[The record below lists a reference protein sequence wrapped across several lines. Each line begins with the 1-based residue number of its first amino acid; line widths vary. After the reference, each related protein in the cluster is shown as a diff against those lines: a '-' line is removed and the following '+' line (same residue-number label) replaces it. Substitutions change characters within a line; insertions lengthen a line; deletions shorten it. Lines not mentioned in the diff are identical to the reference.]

1 MKFKTSNSFL
11 FMSNISIQDN
21 LFLLGIGIFPNT
33 IRQVTFSPDTGV
45 NNTGAKLMPDGIIN
59 GKIYF
64 AKVLIDD
71 QNYNAK
77 LFLTN
82 QNAIDEVEEFVFTDE
97 NLDGFYR
104 CFMSGIFSTQ
114 NLEMPCVERASAD
127 VEDMFC
133 CPPLPEL
140 ITTIPEYLTLD
151 TGSED
156 DSGNY
161 YLATYRVM
169 YSIPPLDP
177 PNGNL
182 YQTNTNLAYKSK
194 NQPFEA
200 ITRTQSNIYQGPTTY
215 GTLVEEY
222 TLAWEIYTDAEIVD
236 NEATGNI
243 RLKVLCTI
251 WSYGTDNGQAS
262 LGLKTIQEYYSDWVD
277 KDEFDYSGTCTIVD
291 NADEDFMFPS
301 VAGYYSTP
309 AGLPIPHSVDV
320 TGSATFVVMPE
331 TVRLYMPD
339 AVFVTPEGN
348 IELGNIDEVLNYNA
362 VLGGYYSDVKEH
374 YLIQGRYFLPL
385 NFYPSVL
392 SNNPTFPGNELIYA
406 GGDGLNYSTETN
418 SEIFVYSTETNPD
431 SYGYYPPLYFTND
444 IEERGPFVGS
454 LSGVGAGYGGIFS
467 GLDHGKPFIDSRA
480 KVISNYTATATGQ
493 IINNE
498 VVVTMTSYGNGYI
511 SEPTVYIDTTENL
524 FAVANMGEGE
534 DEGKVIS
541 ITITN
546 PDNETLIY
554 FGNIVVT
561 PPPPSFFD
569 LSEKNNVMNLYFS
582 GYQSYFKPLVGGNLF
597 DGFYNDTTQHFYKNN
612 SYYIT
617 SNSPDAFITS
627 LDELD
632 TPTID
637 EEIWT

>member
-1 MKFKTSNSFL
+1 MA
-11 FMSNISIQDN
+11 NISIQDN
-21 LFLLGIGIFPNT
+21 LFLLGIGIPINT
-33 IRQVTFSPDTGV
+33 IRQVTFSPDMGV

-59 GKIYF
+59 EKIYF
-64 AKVLIDD
+64 AKVFIDD

-82 QNAIDEVEEFVFTDE
+82 QNAIDEVNEFIFTDE

-104 CFMSGIFSTQ
+104 CFMSGIFTTQ

-133 CPPLPEL
+133 CPPALEL

-156 DSGNY
+156 DSGDY
-161 YLATYRVM
+161 YLATYPAM
-169 YSIPPLDP
+169 YAISPLEP
-177 PNGNL
+177 PNGL
-182 YQTNTNLAYKSK
+182 LAATEANLAYKSR
-194 NQPFEA
+194 NQPFLA

-215 GTLVEEY
+215 GTFVEEY
-222 TLAWEIYTDAEIVD
+222 TLAWEIYTDAEIED

-251 WSYGTDNGQAS
+251 WSYGQDNGGS

-277 KDEFDYSGTCTIVD
+277 KDDFDYSGTCTIVD

-301 VAGYYSTP
+301 VIGYYETP

-320 TGSATFVVMPE
+320 SRSVLDFAMPE
-331 TVRLYMPD
+331 TVQLYMPD
-339 AVFVTPEGN
+339 AVFRTPEGD
-348 IELGNIDEVLNYNA
+348 IELGNIDEVLNYNE

-374 YLIQGRYFLPL
+374 YLIQGRYYLPFV
-385 NFYPSVL
+385 FYPTVESE
-392 SNNPTFPGNELIYA
+392 NPTAPNRMGIGFDSGTI
-406 GGDGLNYSTETN
+406 DSQI
-418 SEIFVYSTETNPD
+418 SEIGSGLDYSTETNPD
-431 SYGYYPPLYFTND
+431 SYGYAPPLYFTND

-480 KVISNYTATATGQ
+480 KVIENYTATATGQ

-498 VVVTMTSYGNGYI
+498 VVVTMNTYGNGYI
-511 SEPTVYIDTTENL
+511 FEPTVYIDVTENL
-524 FAVANMGEGE
+524 FAVANLGEGE

-541 ITITN
+541 ITISN
-546 PDNETLIY
+546 PDNETIIY
-554 FGNIVVT
+554 FGGIVVE
-561 PPPPSFFD
+561 PPPPSYFD
-569 LSEKNNVMNLYFS
+569 LSEKSNVMNLYFS

-617 SNSPDAFITS
+617 SNNPDAFITS

-637 EEIWT
+637 EEI

>member
-1 MKFKTSNSFL
+1 MRFKTSNSFL
-11 FMSNISIQDN
+11 LMSNISIQDN
-21 LFLLGIGIFPNT
+21 LFLLGILSVNT
-33 IRQVTFSPDTGV
+33 IVQVTFSPDIGD

-104 CFMSGIFSTQ
+104 CFMSSIFTTQ

-133 CPPLPEL
+133 CPPAVEL

-156 DSGNY
+156 DSGDY
-161 YLATYRVM
+161 YLARYRVM
-169 YSIPPLDP
+169 ISPA
-177 PNGNL
+177 
-182 YQTNTNLAYKSK
+182 NLAYKSR

-200 ITRTQSNIYQGPTTY
+200 ITRTQSNIYQGPGIN
-215 GTLVEEY
+215 GTLVQGY
-222 TLAWEIYTDAEIVD
+222 TLAWEILTDAEIVD
-236 NEATGNI
+236 DEVTGNV
-243 RLKVLCTI
+243 RLKVLCTVFALTPI
-251 WSYGTDNGQAS
+251 NSPAQTDA
-262 LGLKTIQEYYSDWVD
+262 GLKTIQEYYSDWVD
-277 KDEFDYSGTCTIVD
+277 KDDFNYSGTCTIVD
-291 NADEDFMFPS
+291 NADEDFMAPS
-301 VAGYYSTP
+301 VIGYYETP
-309 AGLPIPHSVDV
+309 AGLPIPHTVDV
-320 TGSATFVVMPE
+320 IPSATFVVMPE
-331 TVRLYMPD
+331 TVQLYMPD
-339 AVFVTPEGN
+339 AVFRTPEGN
-348 IELGNIDEVLNYNA
+348 IELGTIDEVLNYNE

-374 YLIQGRYFLPL
+374 YLIQGRYYLPFG
-385 NFYPSVL
+385 FYPTVESQ
-392 SNNPTFPGNELIYA
+392 NPTAPNSMGIGFGSGNI
-406 GGDGLNYSTETN
+406 DSQI
-418 SEIFVYSTETNPD
+418 SEIGSGLDYSTETNPNH
-431 SYGYYPPLYFTND
+431 YGHAPPLYFTND
-444 IEERGPFVGS
+444 IEERGPFVGFPS
-454 LSGVGAGYGGIFS
+454 EGVNVYGGIFS

-480 KVISNYTATATGQ
+480 KVINNSTATATGQ

-511 SEPTVYIDTTENL
+511 FEPTVLIDVTENL

-541 ITITN
+541 ITISN
-546 PDNETLIY
+546 PDNETIIY
-554 FGNIVVT
+554 FGNMFVV
-561 PPPPSFFD
+561 PPPPSYYE

-617 SNSPDAFITS
+617 SNNPDAFITS
-627 LDELD
+627 LDELE

-637 EEIWT
+637 EEI

>member
-1 MKFKTSNSFL
+1 
-11 FMSNISIQDN
+11 MSNISIQDN
-21 LFLLGIGIFPNT
+21 LFLLGIGIPLNT
-33 IRQVTFSPDTGV
+33 IRQVTFFPDTSV

-64 AKVLIDD
+64 AKVLIDN

-82 QNAIDEVEEFVFTDE
+82 QNAIDEVEEFIFTDE

-104 CFMSGIFSTQ
+104 CFMSGIFTTQ
-114 NLEMPCVERASAD
+114 NLVMPCVERASAD

-133 CPPLPEL
+133 CPPAVEL

-151 TGSED
+151 TGTED
-156 DSGNY
+156 DSGDY
-161 YLATYRVM
+161 YLATYPAM
-169 YSIPPLDP
+169 YAISPLHP
-177 PNGNL
+177 PNGL
-182 YQTNTNLAYKSK
+182 LAATEANLAYKSR

-200 ITRTQSNIYQGPTTY
+200 ITRTQSNIYQGPTIY
-215 GTLVEEY
+215 GTFAEGY

-251 WSYGTDNGQAS
+251 WSYGQDNGQAL

-277 KDEFDYSGTCTIVD
+277 KDDFDYSGTCTIVD

-301 VAGYYSTP
+301 VMGYYETP
-309 AGLPIPHSVDV
+309 AGLPIPHTVDV
-320 TGSATFVVMPE
+320 SASATFFVMPE
-331 TVRLYMPD
+331 TIQLYMPD
-339 AVFVTPEGN
+339 AVFRTPEGN
-348 IELGNIDEVLNYNA
+348 IELGTIDEVLNYNE

-374 YLIQGRYFLPL
+374 YLIQGRYYLPFG
-385 NFYPSVL
+385 FYPTVESE
-392 SNNPTFPGNELIYA
+392 NPTAPSLMGIGFESGNIDSGISQN
-406 GGDGLNYSTETN
+406 GGGLD
-418 SEIFVYSTETNPD
+418 YSTETNPD

-498 VVVTMTSYGNGYI
+498 LVVTITLSGSGYI
-511 SEPTVYIDTTENL
+511 FEPTVGIDSNANL
-524 FAVANMGEGE
+524 IGVATLGEGE

-546 PDNETLIY
+546 PDNDTIIY
-554 FGNIVVT
+554 FGGLSLS
-561 PPPPSFFD
+561 PPPLSFFD
-569 LSEKNNVMNLYFS
+569 LSEKNNVMNIYFS

-637 EEIWT
+637 EEI

>member
-1 MKFKTSNSFL
+1 
-11 FMSNISIQDN
+11 MSNIYIQGN
-21 LFLLGIGIFPNT
+21 FFLLGIGLPLNT
-33 IRQVTFSPDTGV
+33 IRQVTFSPDIGV

-64 AKVLIDD
+64 AKVLIDN

-104 CFMSGIFSTQ
+104 CFMSNIFTTH
-114 NLEMPCVERASAD
+114 NLKMPCVERASAD

-133 CPPLPEL
+133 CPPAVEL

-156 DSGNY
+156 DSGDY
-161 YLATYRVM
+161 YLATYPAM
-169 YSIPPLDP
+169 YAISPLEP
-177 PNGNL
+177 PNGL
-182 YQTNTNLAYKSK
+182 LAATEANLAYKSR
-194 NQPFEA
+194 NQPFLA

-215 GTLVEEY
+215 GTFVEEY
-222 TLAWEIYTDAEIVD
+222 TLAWEIYTDAEIED

-251 WSYGTDNGQAS
+251 WSYGTDNGQAL

-277 KDEFDYSGTCTIVD
+277 KDDFDYSGTCTIVD

-301 VAGYYSTP
+301 VMGYYETP
-309 AGLPIPHSVDV
+309 AGLPIPHTVDV
-320 TGSATFVVMPE
+320 SPSATFVEMPE
-331 TVRLYMPD
+331 TVHLYMPD
-339 AVFVTPEGN
+339 AVFRTPEGN
-348 IELGNIDEVLNYNA
+348 IELGTIDEVLNYNE

-374 YLIQGRYFLPL
+374 YLIQGRYYLPFV
-385 NFYPSVL
+385 FYPTVESE
-392 SNNPTFPGNELIYA
+392 NPTALNRMGIGFGN
-406 GGDGLNYSTETN
+406 GGIDSQI
-418 SEIFVYSTETNPD
+418 SEIGTGLDYSTETNPD
-431 SYGYYPPLYFTND
+431 SYGHAPPLYFTND

-480 KVISNYTATATGQ
+480 KVIENYTATATGQ

-498 VVVTMTSYGNGYI
+498 VVVTMNTYGNGYI
-511 SEPTVYIDTTENL
+511 FEPTVYIDVTENL
-524 FAVANMGEGE
+524 FAVANLGEGE

-546 PDNETLIY
+546 PDNETIIY
-554 FGNIVVT
+554 FGGIVVE
-561 PPPPSFFD
+561 PPPPSYFD

-617 SNSPDAFITS
+617 SNHPDAFISS

-637 EEIWT
+637 EEI

>member
-104 CFMSGIFSTQ
+104 CFMSGIFTTQ

-418 SEIFVYSTETNPD
+418 SEIFVPV
-431 SYGYYPPLYFTND
+431 PLYFTND
-444 IEERGPFVGS
+444 IEERGPLVGS
-454 LSGVGAGYGGIFS
+454 LSNAGAGYGGIFS

-480 KVISNYTATATGQ
+480 KVIINGTAAGNEITAGGH
-493 IINNE
+493 IIGIDI
-498 VVVTMTSYGNGYI
+498 VLGGGGYI
-511 SEPTVYIDTTENL
+511 FPPTMVAYNSNVEG
-524 FAVANMGEGE
+524 FATLGEGE
-534 DEGKVIS
+534 SEGSVIS
-541 ITITN
+541 FTVTN
-546 PDNETLIY
+546 PTTNWHGNPVTIY
-554 FGNIVVT
+554 FS
-561 PPPPSFFD
+561 PPPTSYFD
-569 LSEKNNVMNLYFS
+569 LSEKNFCMELFFS
-582 GYQSYFKPLVGGNLF
+582 LF
-597 DGFYNDTTQHFYKNN
+597 TNYMKQPAEYSSSFFNKNN
-612 SYYIT
+612 RAYYIT
-617 SNSPDAFITS
+617 SFHPDAFISS

-637 EEIWT
+637 EEI

>member
-11 FMSNISIQDN
+11 LMSNISIQDN
-21 LFLLGIGIFPNT
+21 LFLLGILSVNT
-33 IRQVTFSPDTGV
+33 IVQVTFSPDTGV
-45 NNTGAKLMPDGIIN
+45 DNTGAKLMPDGIIN

-82 QNAIDEVEEFVFTDE
+82 QNAIDEVDEFVFTDE

-104 CFMSGIFSTQ
+104 CFMGSIFTTQ
-114 NLEMPCVERASAD
+114 NLEMPCVERASPD

-133 CPPLPEL
+133 CPPAVEL
-140 ITTIPEYLTLD
+140 ITTIPEFLNLD

-156 DSGNY
+156 DSGDY
-161 YLATYRVM
+161 YLATYPAM
-169 YSIPPLDP
+169 YAISPLNP
-177 PNGNL
+177 PNGL
-182 YQTNTNLAYKSK
+182 LAATEANLAYKSR
-194 NQPFEA
+194 NQPFAA

-236 NEATGNI
+236 NEATGNV

-251 WSYGTDNGQAS
+251 WSYGTDNGQAL

-277 KDEFDYSGTCTIVD
+277 KDDFDYSGTCTIVD

-301 VAGYYSTP
+301 VMGYYETP
-309 AGLPIPHSVDV
+309 AGLPIPHTVDV
-320 TGSATFVVMPE
+320 SASATFFVMPE
-331 TVRLYMPD
+331 TVQLYMPD

-348 IELGNIDEVLNYNA
+348 IELGNIDEVLNYNE

-374 YLIQGRYFLPL
+374 YLIQGRYYLPFV
-385 NFYPSVL
+385 FYPTVESE
-392 SNNPTFPGNELIYA
+392 NPTAPNRMGIGFENSGIEGQISEV
-406 GGDGLNYSTETN
+406 GGGLSYVTETN
-418 SEIFVYSTETNPD
+418 SNYFGHS
-431 SYGYYPPLYFTND
+431 PPLYFTND

-454 LSGVGAGYGGIFS
+454 LSEAGSGFGGIFS

-480 KVISNYTATATGQ
+480 KVIINNNATATGE

-498 VVVTMTSYGNGYI
+498 VIVTMTSFGNGYI
-511 SEPTVYIDTTENL
+511 FQPTVNIDSSENL

-554 FGNIVVT
+554 FGSIVVE

-569 LSEKNNVMNLYFS
+569 LSEKNSRMDLFFSQFTDYMKPPETNTLY
-582 GYQSYFKPLVGGNLF
+582 
-597 DGFYNDTTQHFYKNN
+597 NN
-612 SYYIT
+612 NGDFFNNRAYYIT
-617 SNSPDAFITS
+617 SFDPDAFFSS
-627 LDELD
+627 LDELE

-637 EEIWT
+637 EEI